1 MKKKLFILSGA
12 SFLLAPVLALAQV
25 GTSGSATLCNTQIQN
40 LGDVICKIGSILNSV
55 IPVMIVAGVVFF
67 VWGVVSF
74 VISNDEEAKTK
85 GRNRMI
91 WGIIGLVVIV
101 GMWGLVRIVTN
112 TFGLSNNVN
121 VTLPTVPTGI

>member
-1 MKKKLFILSGA
+1 MKKNLFVLSGIALA
-12 SFLLAPVLALAQV
+12 SAPVLALAQV
-25 GTSGSATLCNTQIQN
+25 GTSGSATLCSPQIQN
-40 LGDVICKIGSILNSV
+40 LGDVVCKIGSILNSV

-112 TFGLSNNVN
+112 TFGLSNNTQI
-121 VTLPTVPTGI
+121 TLPTVPTGI